1 MSHLQAD
8 CREPALALEPYAQQS
23 SMGYLYLFIA
33 LELLLSS
40 SLSTFL
46 LLPLLLF
53 LQVLVISQDTNVRKM
68 VYSGGV
74 QPFSVYDQVDN
85 F

>member
-1 MSHLQAD
+1 MAAYRQVYDSCHTYRLTAENRD
-8 CREPALALEPYAQQS
+8 QQS

-74 QPFSVYDQVDN
+74 QPFSV
-85 F
+85 